1 MSEHWPEFG
10 SDQPNV
16 EPEATGSSSANG
28 AHPEEAVAVA
38 EGAAEDP
45 VAAESGTADGSP
57 AVAEHTGESAIS
69 ESAISESADDAA
81 ATSHETETADVAMAS
96 DAGSDH
102 GAPVAATADDLPAV
116 EATADDGV
124 AAAAAADEGSAAQ
137 ASADEGPELLVEL
150 ARVMQETV
158 ARQRVR
164 IVEDAERR
172 RLAHIE
178 QVRAREASEADRMR
192 ELAAEDM
199 KAIEAWADGE
209 RQRIQLERHRRATEL
224 HEDLDLS
231 LAEHRAKIEREIE
244 GVDKAIAAYR
254 AEVDAFFEGLDR
266 ETDVVQIAQ
275 HAAWRP
281 VFPTLDAIAEPV
293 AVPATETPK
302 AETST
307 TDVPPPGSDDNGASG
322 TAAGAGTSEPT
333 VVGVMDPAA
342 PAEPA
347 ESWTATPEASPEP
360 VPVEASGDSDQG
372 GEAHEPAEPVAA
384 TAGASHSAVSSLFES
399 VQVLRPMAWLRR
411 EANGGD
417 RPNQ

>member
-28 AHPEEAVAVA
+28 AHPDDAVAVA

-45 VAAESGTADGSP
+45 VAAESGTADESP
-57 AVAEHTGESAIS
+57 AVAELTGESAIS
-69 ESAISESADDAA
+69 EAADDAA
-81 ATSHETETADVAMAS
+81 VASQETETADV
-96 DAGSDH
+96 G
-102 GAPVAATADDLPAV
+102 VAADASSDDGATVAASSDDRPAV
-116 EATADDGV
+116 EASADDGV
-124 AAAAAADEGSAAQ
+124 AVAAADDGSAAQ
-137 ASADEGPELLVEL
+137 ATTDEGPELLVEL

-158 ARQRVR
+158 ARQRIR

-172 RLAHIE
+172 RLAHVE

-266 ETDVVQIAQ
+266 ETDVVQSAQ

-281 VFPTLDAIAEPV
+281 VFPTLDAIVEPV
-293 AVPATETPK
+293 AVPAAETPK
-302 AETST
+302 AESST
-307 TDVPPPGSDDNGASG
+307 TDVPPSGSDDNGAAG
-322 TAAGAGTSEPT
+322 TGAGAGTSEPT
-333 VVGVMDPAA
+333 VVGVMDPAV

-347 ESWTATPEASPEP
+347 ESWVATPEATPEP
-360 VPVEASGDSDQG
+360 VPVEASGDADQG
-372 GEAHEPAEPVAA
+372 GETHEPAEPVAA

-411 EANGGD
+411 EANGGE

>member
-57 AVAEHTGESAIS
+57 AVAEITDESATS
-69 ESAISESADDAA
+69 E
-81 ATSHETETADVAMAS
+81 ATGDVAVAT
-96 DAGSDH
+96 DVGSDD
-102 GAPVAATADDLPAV
+102 GATVAATAEDQPAV

-124 AAAAAADEGSAAQ
+124 AVAAAADEGSAAQ

-199 KAIEAWADGE
+199 KAIESWADGE

-281 VFPTLDAIAEPV
+281 VFPSLDAIVEPV
-293 AVPATETPK
+293 AVAAAETPK
-302 AETST
+302 AEPST
-307 TDVPPPGSDDNGASG
+307 TDVPPSGSDDNGASG
-322 TAAGAGTSEPT
+322 TGAGAGTSEPT

-342 PAEPA
+342 SAEPA
-347 ESWTATPEASPEP
+347 ESWAATPETSPEP
-360 VPVEASGDSDQG
+360 VPVEASGEADQG

-384 TAGASHSAVSSLFES
+384 TVGASHSAVSSLFES

>member
-28 AHPEEAVAVA
+28 AHPDDAVAVA

-45 VAAESGTADGSP
+45 VAAESGTADESP
-57 AVAEHTGESAIS
+57 AVAELTGESAIS
-69 ESAISESADDAA
+69 EAADDAA
-81 ATSHETETADVAMAS
+81 VASQDAETADAGVAA
-96 DAGSDH
+96 DAGSDD
-102 GAPVAATADDLPAV
+102 GATLAASADDRPAV
-116 EATADDGV
+116 EASADDGV
-124 AAAAAADEGSAAQ
+124 AVAVADDASAAQ
-137 ASADEGPELLVEL
+137 ATTDEGPELLVEL

-158 ARQRVR
+158 ARQRIR

-172 RLAHIE
+172 RLAHVE

-199 KAIEAWADGE
+199 KAIESWADGE

-281 VFPTLDAIAEPV
+281 VFPTLDAIVEPV
-293 AVPATETPK
+293 AGPAAETPK

-307 TDVPPPGSDDNGASG
+307 TDVPPSGSDDNGAAAPG
-322 TAAGAGTSEPT
+322 AGAGASEPT
-333 VVGVMDPAA
+333 VVGVMDPAV

-347 ESWTATPEASPEP
+347 ESWVATPEASPEP
-360 VPVEASGDSDQG
+360 VPVEASGDADQG
-372 GEAHEPAEPVAA
+372 GETHEPAEPVAA
-384 TAGASHSAVSSLFES
+384 TAGAGHSAVSSLFES

-411 EANGGD
+411 EANGGE

>member
-38 EGAAEDP
+38 DGAAEDP

-57 AVAEHTGESAIS
+57 AVAELTDESAIS
-69 ESAISESADDAA
+69 EAADDAA
-81 ATSHETETADVAMAS
+81 VAPQEMETAVAADAE
-96 DAGSDH
+96 DAGSDD
-102 GAPVAATADDLPAV
+102 GSAV

-124 AAAAAADEGSAAQ
+124 AVAATADDGVAVAAAADEVPAAQ
-137 ASADEGPELLVEL
+137 ASTDEGPELLIEL

-158 ARQRVR
+158 ARQRIR

-172 RLAHIE
+172 RLAHVE

-293 AVPATETPK
+293 AAPSAEEPK
-302 AETST
+302 AESAT
-307 TDVPPPGSDDNGASG
+307 TDVPPSGSDDNGASG
-322 TAAGAGTSEPT
+322 TAAGAGTGEPT
-333 VVGVMDPAA
+333 VVGVMDPAGS
-342 PAEPA
+342 AEPA

-360 VPVEASGDSDQG
+360 VPVESSGDADKG
-372 GEAHEPAEPVAA
+372 GEADEPAEPVAA

-411 EANGGD
+411 EANGGE

>member
-38 EGAAEDP
+38 EGAAEDA

-57 AVAEHTGESAIS
+57 AVAEVTDESAIS
-69 ESAISESADDAA
+69 EAADDAA
-81 ATSHETETADVAMAS
+81 VASQATETAVAADAA
-96 DAGSDH
+96 DAGSDD
-102 GAPVAATADDLPAV
+102 GATVAATADDGPAV

-124 AAAAAADEGSAAQ
+124 AVAAADEGSAAQ
-137 ASADEGPELLVEL
+137 ASAEEGPELLVEL

-158 ARQRVR
+158 ARQRIR

-172 RLAHIE
+172 RLAHVE

-224 HEDLDLS
+224 HEDLDMS

-293 AVPATETPK
+293 AVPAAETPT
-302 AETST
+302 AEQST
-307 TDVPPPGSDDNGASG
+307 TDVPPSGSDDNGASG
-322 TAAGAGTSEPT
+322 TGAGTSEPT

-347 ESWTATPEASPEP
+347 ESWAATPEASPEP
-360 VPVEASGDSDQG
+360 VPVEASGDADQG
-372 GEAHEPAEPVAA
+372 GEAHEPAEPVVA

-411 EANGGD
+411 DANGGD

>member
-38 EGAAEDP
+38 EGTAEDP
-45 VAAESGTADGSP
+45 VAAEGGTADESP
-57 AVAEHTGESAIS
+57 AVAEVTGESAMS
-69 ESAISESADDAA
+69 
-81 ATSHETETADVAMAS
+81 ETADDPAVASQGAETADEAVAA
-96 DAGSDH
+96 DAGSDN
-102 GAPVAATADDLPAV
+102 GATIAATADDLPAV

-124 AAAAAADEGSAAQ
+124 AVAAAADEGSAPE
-137 ASADEGPELLVEL
+137 ASAAEGPELLVEL

-158 ARQRVR
+158 ARQRIR

-172 RLAHIE
+172 RLAHIDG
-178 QVRAREASEADRMR
+178 VRARETSEADRMR

-293 AVPATETPK
+293 AVPAAETPK
-302 AETST
+302 TEPST
-307 TDVPPPGSDDNGASG
+307 TDVPPTGSDDNGAAATG
-322 TAAGAGTSEPT
+322 AGAGTSEPT

-347 ESWTATPEASPEP
+347 ESWAATPEANPEA
-360 VPVEASGDSDQG
+360 VPVEASGDADQG

>member
-1 MSEHWPEFG
+1 MVAEVIGESAT
-10 SDQPNV
+10 SDAVDDAAVTSQ
-16 EPEATGSSSANG
+16 G
-28 AHPEEAVAVA
+28 AETADAAVA
-38 EGAAEDP
+38 EDASSDNGA
-45 VAAESGTADGSP
+45 
-57 AVAEHTGESAIS
+57 AVAEAT
-69 ESAISESADDAA
+69 DDR
-81 ATSHETETADVAMAS
+81 
-96 DAGSDH
+96 
-102 GAPVAATADDLPAV
+102 PAV
-116 EATADDGV
+116 EAAADDGV
-124 AAAAAADEGSAAQ
+124 AVAADEGSAAQ
-137 ASADEGPELLVEL
+137 ASAEEGPELLVEL

-158 ARQRVR
+158 ARQRIR
-164 IVEDAERR
+164 IVEDAGRR

-178 QVRAREASEADRMR
+178 QVRARETSEADRMR

-231 LAEHRAKIEREIE
+231 LAEHHAKIEREIE

-293 AVPATETPK
+293 AVAAAEAPTTEQ
-302 AETST
+302 ST
-307 TDVPPPGSDDNGASG
+307 NDMPPSGSDDNGASG

-347 ESWTATPEASPEP
+347 ESWAATPETSPEP
-360 VPVEASGDSDQG
+360 VPVEASGDADQG
-372 GEAHEPAEPVAA
+372 GEAQEPAEPVAA
-384 TAGASHSAVSSLFES
+384 TAGASHSTVSSLFES

-411 EANGGD
+411 EANGGE

>member
-57 AVAEHTGESAIS
+57 AVAEITDESATS
-69 ESAISESADDAA
+69 E
-81 ATSHETETADVAMAS
+81 ATGAVAT
-96 DAGSDH
+96 DAGSDD
-102 GAPVAATADDLPAV
+102 GATVAATADDRPAV

-124 AAAAAADEGSAAQ
+124 AVAAAADDAAQ

-199 KAIEAWADGE
+199 KAIESWADGE

-281 VFPTLDAIAEPV
+281 VFPTLDAIAETV
-293 AVPATETPK
+293 AVPAAETPK
-302 AETST
+302 AEPST
-307 TDVPPPGSDDNGASG
+307 TDVPPSGSDDNGASG
-322 TAAGAGTSEPT
+322 TGASAGTSEPT

-342 PAEPA
+342 SAEPA
-347 ESWTATPEASPEP
+347 ESWAATPEASPEP
-360 VPVEASGDSDQG
+360 VPVEASGETDLG
-372 GEAHEPAEPVAA
+372 GETHEPAEPVAA

>member
-16 EPEATGSSSANG
+16 EPEATGSSSTNG
-28 AHPEEAVAVA
+28 AHPEDAVAVA

-45 VAAESGTADGSP
+45 VAAESGTADESS
-57 AVAEHTGESAIS
+57 AVAEDTGESAMS
-69 ESAISESADDAA
+69 
-81 ATSHETETADVAMAS
+81 ETAGDVAVAA
-96 DAGSDH
+96 DAGSDD
-102 GAPVAATADDLPAV
+102 GATVVATADDGPAV
-116 EATADDGV
+116 EATADDGAVV
-124 AAAAAADEGSAAQ
+124 AAVADEGSAAQ

-164 IVEDAERR
+164 IVEDADRR

-199 KAIEAWADGE
+199 KAIESWADGE

-293 AVPATETPK
+293 AVPAAETPK
-302 AETST
+302 ADPST
-307 TDVPPPGSDDNGASG
+307 TDAPPSGSDDNGASG
-322 TAAGAGTSEPT
+322 TGAGAGTTEPT

-342 PAEPA
+342 SAEPA
-347 ESWTATPEASPEP
+347 ESWAATPEASPEP
-360 VPVEASGDSDQG
+360 APVEASGDADQG
-372 GEAHEPAEPVAA
+372 SEAIEPAEPVGA

>member
-1 MSEHWPEFG
+1 MNPG
-10 SDQPNV
+10 VRPGV
-16 EPEATGSSSANG
+16 SANIDSFLLLPVTTGITICHPSGSATVG
-28 AHPEEAVAVA
+28 AHRQRRINS
-38 EGAAEDP
+38 EGSRHVRALARVRFRP
-45 VAAESGTADGSP
+45 TESGTADESS
-57 AVAEHTGESAIS
+57 AVAEDTGESAMS
-69 ESAISESADDAA
+69 
-81 ATSHETETADVAMAS
+81 ETAGDVAVAA
-96 DAGSDH
+96 DAGSDD
-102 GAPVAATADDLPAV
+102 GATVVATADDGPAV
-116 EATADDGV
+116 EATADDGAVV
-124 AAAAAADEGSAAQ
+124 AAVADEGSAAQ

-164 IVEDAERR
+164 IVEDADRR

-192 ELAAEDM
+192 ELAAENR
-199 KAIEAWADGE
+199 KAIESCADGE

-293 AVPATETPK
+293 AVPAAETPK
-302 AETST
+302 ADPST
-307 TDVPPPGSDDNGASG
+307 TDAPPSGSDENGASG
-322 TAAGAGTSEPT
+322 TGAGAGTTEPT

-342 PAEPA
+342 SAEPA
-347 ESWTATPEASPEP
+347 ESWATTPEASPEP
-360 VPVEASGDSDQG
+360 VPVEASGDADQG
-372 GEAHEPAEPVAA
+372 GEAIEPAEPVGA
-384 TAGASHSAVSSLFES
+384 TAGASHSA
-399 VQVLRPMAWLRR
+399 
-411 EANGGD
+411 
-417 RPNQ
+417 

>member
-45 VAAESGTADGSP
+45 VAAESGTDDGSP
-57 AVAEHTGESAIS
+57 AVAEITDESATS
-69 ESAISESADDAA
+69 E
-81 ATSHETETADVAMAS
+81 ATGAVAT
-96 DAGSDH
+96 DAGSDD
-102 GAPVAATADDLPAV
+102 GATVAATADDRPAV

-124 AAAAAADEGSAAQ
+124 AVAAAADEGSAAQ

-158 ARQRVR
+158 ARQRIR

-199 KAIEAWADGE
+199 KAIESWADGE

-281 VFPTLDAIAEPV
+281 VFPTLDAIAETV
-293 AVPATETPK
+293 AVPAAETPK
-302 AETST
+302 AEPST
-307 TDVPPPGSDDNGASG
+307 TDVPPSGSDDNGASG
-322 TAAGAGTSEPT
+322 TGAAAGTGEPT

-342 PAEPA
+342 SAEPA
-347 ESWTATPEASPEP
+347 ESWAATPEASPEP
-360 VPVEASGDSDQG
+360 VPVEASGDADQG

>member
-1 MSEHWPEFG
+1 MSETAG
-10 SDQPNV
+10 D
-16 EPEATGSSSANG
+16 
-28 AHPEEAVAVA
+28 VAVA
-38 EGAAEDP
+38 A
-45 VAAESGTADGSP
+45 
-57 AVAEHTGESAIS
+57 
-69 ESAISESADDAA
+69 
-81 ATSHETETADVAMAS
+81 
-96 DAGSDH
+96 DAGSDD
-102 GAPVAATADDLPAV
+102 GATVVATADDGPAV
-116 EATADDGV
+116 EATADDGAVV
-124 AAAAAADEGSAAQ
+124 AAVADEGSAAQ

-172 RLAHIE
+172 RLAHLE

-199 KAIEAWADGE
+199 KAIESWADGE

-293 AVPATETPK
+293 AVPAAETPK
-302 AETST
+302 AEPST
-307 TDVPPPGSDDNGASG
+307 TDVPPSGSDDSG
-322 TAAGAGTSEPT
+322 TSGTGAGTGEPT

-342 PAEPA
+342 SAEPA
-347 ESWTATPEASPEP
+347 ESWAATPETSPEP
-360 VPVEASGDSDQG
+360 VPVEASGEADQG

>member
-16 EPEATGSSSANG
+16 ESEAIGSSSANG
-28 AHPEEAVAVA
+28 ARPEEAVAVA
-38 EGAAEDP
+38 EVAAEDP
-45 VAAESGTADGSP
+45 VAAENATAEGSSAGAELP
-57 AVAEHTGESAIS
+57 DVSASSETVADAEAANHESENVDA
-69 ESAISESADDAA
+69 EAA
-81 ATSHETETADVAMAS
+81 AV
-96 DAGSDH
+96 AGSDD
-102 GAPVAATADDLPAV
+102 GAAVAATADDGIAV
-116 EATADDGV
+116 EATADDSAT
-124 AAAAAADEGSAAQ
+124 AAAGADEGSAAE
-137 ASADEGPELLVEL
+137 ASAEEGPELLVEL
-150 ARVMQETV
+150 ARVMQATV
-158 ARQRVR
+158 ARQRIR
-164 IVEDAERR
+164 IVDDAERR
-172 RLAHIE
+172 RSAHID

-254 AEVDAFFEGLDR
+254 AEVDTFFEGLDR

-281 VFPTLDAIAEPV
+281 VFPTLDAIVEPA
-293 AVPATETPK
+293 AVPAAETPT
-302 AETST
+302 AESST
-307 TDVPPPGSDDNGASG
+307 TDVPPSGSDDHGASG
-322 TAAGAGTSEPT
+322 AGAGAGTGTSEPA
-333 VVGVMDPAA
+333 VVGVMDPAGSNQ
-342 PAEPA
+342 PV
-347 ESWTATPEASPEP
+347 ESWAASPETSP
-360 VPVEASGDSDQG
+360 EPAPADPSHGANEV
-372 GEAHEPAEPVAA
+372 GEAQQAAEPVGA
-384 TAGASHSAVSSLFES
+384 TAGASHNAVSSLFES